1 MRDETH
7 RDDPESSQNAAA
19 IESAALRLPGRCAC
33 MIVVLAGVSGSGK
46 STIGALLALR
56 LNWVFEDGDALH
68 PASNVAKMRAGLPL
82 TDEDR
87 RPWLHAVTAWIDRQ
101 IAAGEPAVVACSA
114 LRRSYRDLLRQ
125 GRPSVRLV
133 FLDVDR
139 LVLGR
144 RLAERHGHFFPARL
158 LASQLADL
166 EIPNSAERCLVVPA
180 AAPPDHVTGEI
191 IRRLGLTP
199 ATSRKGQRH

>member
-1 MRDETH
+1 
-7 RDDPESSQNAAA
+7 
-19 IESAALRLPGRCAC
+19 

-46 STIGALLALR
+46 STVGALLARR
-56 LNWVFEDGDALH
+56 LSWVFEDGDALH
-68 PASNVAKMRAGLPL
+68 PASNVAKMRAGVPL
-82 TDEDR
+82 TYEDR
-87 RPWLHAVTAWIDRQ
+87 RPWLDAVAAWIDRQ
-101 IAAGEPAVVACSA
+101 IATGEPAVVACSA
-114 LRRSYRDLLRQ
+114 LRRSYRDLLRH

-139 LVLGR
+139 IVLAR

-158 LASQLADL
+158 LTSQLADL

-191 IRRLGLTP
+191 IRRLELKPAGL
-199 ATSRKGQRH
+199 AEGQRH